1 MSNPNIPDSQT
12 APEADESFG
21 EIFSKFEQS
30 HLRKGEDGGK
40 QLEGTVIAL
49 SAESAF
55 LDIGFKT
62 EGILPLAALQGAG
75 ETVKVGDT
83 FPVSVKGRD
92 AEGYYTLSRLKIAQ
106 PKDWSALERA
116 FADKS
121 TITGIVTAVVKGG
134 VSVDVG
140 VRAFMPAS
148 RSGARE
154 AGEMEKLVGQ
164 EIMCRIIKLDVA
176 DEDVVVDRRV
186 VAEEEERATKDRRYA
201 EVKEGDIV
209 HGTVRSLTDYGAF
222 VDLGGVDGL
231 LHVGDIAWG
240 RIHKPE
246 DVLSLG
252 QQIEAKVL
260 KIDTEKQRIS
270 LGMKQLLPHPW
281 DSVAEKYKT
290 GERVHGVV
298 TRVVEFGAF
307 VELEPGIEGLI
318 HLSEMSWVKK
328 VRKPSDLLKPGET
341 VEAMILAINAGERRI
356 SLGLKQAF
364 GDPWADVAQR
374 FAIGSQIEG
383 PITSMTK
390 FGAFVQ
396 LAEGVEG
403 MIHVSEISA
412 EKRIEHPQ
420 DALKLGQVVK
430 AQVLEIDKEKRQ
442 LRLSIKQL
450 IPTSVEE
457 YIAEHKVG
465 DVVTGRMMETSGAT
479 ARVELGE
486 GVRATCRVAEKNVDE
501 EIAAAKAPQAEGKV
515 DLSSLSA
522 MLNARWKTGS
532 TAATAAK
539 PEAARAGQIRSFRI
553 VKLDADAKKLEVELA

>member
-1 MSNPNIPDSQT
+1 MSNPNIPDSQI

-21 EIFSKFEQS
+21 EIFSKYEQS
-30 HLRKGEDGGK
+30 HVRKGEDGGK

-164 EIMCRIIKLDVA
+164 EILCRIIKLDVA

-201 EVKEGDIV
+201 EVKEGDTV
-209 HGTVRSLTDYGAF
+209 QGTVRSLTDYGAF

-290 GERVHGVV
+290 GERVRGVV

-341 VEAMILAINAGERRI
+341 VEAMILAINIGERRI
-356 SLGLKQAF
+356 SLGLKQAL